1 MSTKDERYG
10 RRLTDPGAVR
20 ALAHPGRY
28 AILERLQLEG
38 PATATECAQV
48 AGLTPSAC
56 SYHLRLL
63 ARHGFVEKADNAG
76 GDGRERVWR
85 AVLTAWES
93 DLEDATD
100 PTEAAALDRA
110 LGQVMLANTDRKV
123 GSWLDRSAS
132 DDREWREAAILSNST
147 LVATP
152 DELIE
157 IRAALMAAMAPYF
170 HTNRPLSQAP
180 PGARMLHAALRIV
193 PGPPL
198 DG

>member
-38 PATATECAQV
+38 PATATECAEV

-63 ARHGFVEKADNAG
+63 ARHGFVEEADNAG

-93 DLEDATD
+93 DLEDASD
-100 PTEAAALDRA
+100 PTEAAALDRT
-110 LGQVMLANTDRKV
+110 LGQVVLANTDRKV
-123 GSWLDRSAS
+123 VSWLDRSAS
-132 DDREWREAAILSNST
+132 DDRAWREAAILSNST

-180 PGARMLHAALRIV
+180 PGSLMVHAALRVV
-193 PGPPL
+193 PAPPPT
-198 DG
+198 

>member
-1 MSTKDERYG
+1 MAARDERYG
-10 RRLTDPGAVR
+10 RRLTDADAVR

-38 PATATECAQV
+38 PATATECAEV

-63 ARHGFVEKADNAG
+63 ARHGFVEEAENAG
-76 GDGRERVWR
+76 GDGRERLWR
-85 AVLTAWES
+85 AVVTAWES
-93 DLEDATD
+93 DLEDSTGQ
-100 PTEAAALDRA
+100 TEAAALDRA
-110 LGQVMLANTDRKV
+110 LGEVMLANTDRKV
-123 GSWLDRSAS
+123 MSWMERAGQDR
-132 DDREWREAAILSNST
+132 REWREAAILSNST

-152 DELIE
+152 EELVE

-170 HTNRPLSQAP
+170 HTHRPLSEAP

>member
-10 RRLTDPGAVR
+10 RRMTDPGALR
-20 ALAHPGRY
+20 ALAHAGRY
-28 AILERLQLEG
+28 AILERLQRRARR
-38 PATATECAQV
+38 PPPSAPQV
-48 AGLTPSAC
+48 AGLSPSAC

-63 ARHGFVEKADNAG
+63 ARHGFVEEADNAG

-100 PTEAAALDRA
+100 PTEAAALDRT

-123 GSWLDRSAS
+123 VSWLDRSAS

>member
-1 MSTKDERYG
+1 M
-10 RRLTDPGAVR
+10 
-20 ALAHPGRY
+20 
-28 AILERLQLEG
+28 
-38 PATATECAQV
+38 
-48 AGLTPSAC
+48 AGLSPSAC

-63 ARHGFVEKADNAG
+63 ARHGFVEEADNAG

-85 AVLTAWES
+85 AALTAWES

-100 PTEAAALDRA
+100 PTEAAALDRT

-123 GSWLDRSAS
+123 ESWLDRSAS
-132 DDREWREAAILSNST
+132 DEREWREAAILSNST

-193 PGPPL
+193 PGPPPT
-198 DG
+198 